1 MSEDNEKQE
10 QVDKE
15 DLNVEIEAEEISEPE
30 EETVPDPVVKH
41 EGKFYGTGRRKNS
54 VARVWITAGTG
65 KFEVDGSS
73 LEDYFDGRRR
83 WVSEPL
89 KPLEELEFEDKI
101 DVTANAKGGG
111 KTGQA
116 EAIKLGVARALVD
129 MDENARKPLHAEGH
143 LTRDE
148 RNVERKKVNQ
158 PGARAKAQVSKR

>member
-1 MSEDNEKQE
+1 MSEEKEKQE
-10 QVDKE
+10 EIKTE
-15 DLNVEIEAEEISEPE
+15 DLEEKLEAEEVSEPE

-65 KFEVDGSS
+65 KFVVDGIQ
-73 LEDYFDGRRR
+73 LEDYFDGRQR
-83 WVSEPL
+83 WVQEPL
-89 KPLEELEFEDKI
+89 KPLKELEFEDKI

-129 MDENARKPLHAEGH
+129 MDENARKPLHDEGH